1 MNRNIEFTSILGKI
15 TLTKPKFWVHK
26 QFSKILENLNVDQP
40 NFIKHVLYY
49 SQIDSNDRNFSLKE
63 ISNLDS
69 TEINLI
75 FVKFINADDLLLKD
89 FNKGLKVNNPDE
101 ANKILKK
108 YLERTGVDMAFML
121 SGMFLSVSIAGNWI
135 NALQGKLDDESNNTL
150 STISSIF
157 SKLSES
163 ESRRTNHKIK
173 HILDNLKNFNNF
185 KKDYIELCQ
194 SINLIIE
201 KVHHSEIW
209 IPSRYSKQIINEFV
223 SLDFSK
229 MEKEKIETLI
239 LKHLDSDIN
248 SKIFEDW
255 KNSAL
260 FKRREDILR
269 QAFKAHCLELFAPSI
284 ACFLTQLDFVL
295 LEVAKSLNVDKGS
308 RFASYNMLKRICKF
322 LEEQIMLDKEIT
334 SFFPQGN
341 DLTDVIQIFQTKSFI
356 EYLRDITFADTN
368 ELKDHQLS
376 RHGILHGKFLNYPS
390 AINSKKLILL
400 IDDLNTLYQKLQK

>member
-1 MNRNIEFTSILGKI
+1 MNKNIEFTSTLGKI
-15 TLTKPKFWVHK
+15 TLTKPRFWVLK
-26 QFSKILENLNVDQP
+26 QFSKILENLNVDQT
-40 NFIKHVLYY
+40 NFIKRVLYY
-49 SQIDSNDRNFSLKE
+49 SQINSNDRKFSLKE

-75 FVKFINADDLLLKD
+75 FVKFINADDLLLKE
-89 FNKGLKVNNPDE
+89 FNDGLKVDNSDE
-101 ANKILKK
+101 VNKILRK
-108 YLERTGVDMAFML
+108 YIERRGIDMAFML
-121 SGMFLSVSIAGNWI
+121 SGAFLSISITGNWI
-135 NALQGKLDDESNNTL
+135 NALQGKLDNESNNTL

-157 SKLSES
+157 NKISEYS
-163 ESRRTNHKIK
+163 TNSSGRIK
-173 HILDNLKNFNNF
+173 HILDDLKNFNNF
-185 KKDYIELCQ
+185 KEDYIGLCQ
-194 SINLIIE
+194 RINRIIE
-201 KVHHSEIW
+201 RVHRSEIW
-209 IPSRYSKQIINEFV
+209 IPSRYSKQIINEFM

-229 MEKEKIETLI
+229 IEKQKIETLI

-269 QAFKAHCLELFAPSI
+269 QAFKTHCLELFAPSI
-284 ACFLTQLDFVL
+284 TCFLTQLDFVI
-295 LEVAKSLNVDKGS
+295 LEVAKSLNIDKGR
-308 RFASYNMLKRICKF
+308 RFANDKMLQRICNY
-322 LEEQIMLDKEIT
+322 LEEKITLDKEIT
-334 SFFPQGN
+334 SFFPQEN

>member
-1 MNRNIEFTSILGKI
+1 MNRNIEFTSTLGKI
-15 TLTKPKFWVHK
+15 TLTKPKFWVLK
-26 QFSKILENLNVDQP
+26 QFSKILENLNVDQT

-49 SQIDSNDRNFSLKE
+49 SQIDSNNRNYSLEE
-63 ISNLDS
+63 ISNVDS

-75 FVKFINADDLLLKD
+75 FVKFINADDLLLKV
-89 FNKGLKVNNPDE
+89 FNEGLKVNNPDE
-101 ANKILKK
+101 ANKILRK
-108 YLERTGVDMAFML
+108 YLERMGIDMAFML
-121 SGMFLSVSIAGNWI
+121 SGVFLSVSIAGNWI

-163 ESRRTNHKIK
+163 ECRTNRRIK
-173 HILDNLKNFNNF
+173 HILDDLKNFNNF
-185 KKDYIELCQ
+185 QKDYIELCQ
-194 SINLIIE
+194 RINRIIE
-201 KVHHSEIW
+201 RVHHSEIW
-209 IPSRYSKQIINEFV
+209 IPSRYSKQIINEFM

-229 MEKEKIETLI
+229 IEKQKIETLI

-269 QAFKAHCLELFAPSI
+269 QAFKTHCLELFAPSI
-284 ACFLTQLDFVL
+284 TCFLTQLDFVI
-295 LEVAKSLNVDKGS
+295 LEVAKSLNIDKGS
-308 RFASYNMLKRICKF
+308 RFASDKMLQRICNY
-322 LEEQIMLDKEIT
+322 LEEKITWDKEIT
-334 SFFPQGN
+334 SFFPEEN

>member
-1 MNRNIEFTSILGKI
+1 MNKNIEFTSTLGKI
-15 TLTKPKFWVHK
+15 TLTKPRFWVLK
-26 QFSKILENLNVDQP
+26 QFSKILENLNVDQT
-40 NFIKHVLYY
+40 NFIKRVLYY
-49 SQIDSNDRNFSLKE
+49 SQINSNDRKFSLKE

-75 FVKFINADDLLLKD
+75 FVKFINADDLLLKE
-89 FNKGLKVNNPDE
+89 FNEGLKVDNPDE
-101 ANKILKK
+101 VNKILRK
-108 YLERTGVDMAFML
+108 YIERRGIDMAFML
-121 SGMFLSVSIAGNWI
+121 SGAFLSISITGNWI
-135 NALQGKLDDESNNTL
+135 NALQGKLDNESNNTL

-157 SKLSES
+157 NKISEYS
-163 ESRRTNHKIK
+163 TNSSGRIK
-173 HILDNLKNFNNF
+173 HILDDLKNFNNF

-194 SINLIIE
+194 RINRIIE
-201 KVHHSEIW
+201 RVHCSEIW
-209 IPSRYSKQIINEFV
+209 IPSRYSKQIINEFM

-229 MEKEKIETLI
+229 IEKQKIETLI

-260 FKRREDILR
+260 FQRREDILR
-269 QAFKAHCLELFAPSI
+269 QAFKTHCLELFAPSI
-284 ACFLTQLDFVL
+284 TCFLTQLDFVI
-295 LEVAKSLNVDKGS
+295 LEVAKSLNIDKGS
-308 RFASYNMLKRICKF
+308 RFASDKMLQRICNY
-322 LEEQIMLDKEIT
+322 LEEKITWSKEIT
-334 SFFPQGN
+334 SFFPQEN

-400 IDDLNTLYQKLQK
+400 IDDLNTLYQKLQ